1 MLNKKLK
8 TIASLVAKNDTVI
21 DIGCDH
27 AYLAIYLK
35 ANNLCK
41 EVYASDISENVL
53 KIAKENIKKSK
64 NDIEVYLSDGF
75 KNIDNDNIDTAIIS
89 GMGTSTILN
98 IIDNAPKNITKY
110 VISSNNEHETLRNQ
124 MLKREF
130 YIKQEI
136 VTEEKNKYYP
146 IMLFTKEKENETK
159 LTLKYGKSN
168 NKEYFKYL
176 EDKERIIIKN
186 IPKNHIL
193 TRLKHQK
200 NIKEL
205 KKLQSNN
212 L

>member
-8 TIASLVAKNDTVI
+8 TIASLVDKSDTVI

-35 ANNLCK
+35 ENNLCK
-41 EVYASDISENVL
+41 EVYASDISANVL

-64 NDIEVYLSDGF
+64 NDIKVYLSDGF

-110 VISSNNEHETLRNQ
+110 VISSNNEHKALRSQ

-136 VTEEKNKYYP
+136 VVKEKDKHYP

-176 EDKERIIIKN
+176 ENKERVILKN

-205 KKLQSNN
+205 KKITK
-212 L
+212 

>member
-8 TIASLVAKNDTVI
+8 TIATLISKYDTVI

-35 ANNLCK
+35 ENNLCK

-64 NDIEVYLSDGF
+64 NDIKVYLSDGF

-98 IIDNAPKNITKY
+98 IIDNTPKNITKY
-110 VISSNNEHETLRNQ
+110 VISSNNEHETLRKQ
-124 MLKREF
+124 MLRREF

-136 VTEEKNKYYP
+136 VIKEKDKYYP
-146 IMLFTKEKENETK
+146 IMLFSKEKQKENK
-159 LTLKYGKSN
+159 LTLKYGKSKN
-168 NKEYFKYL
+168 QQYFRYLQTKEELILK
-176 EDKERIIIKN
+176 K
-186 IPKNHIL
+186 IPKNHFL
-193 TRLKHQK
+193 TILKHKK
-200 NIKEL
+200 NIKDL
-205 KKLQSNN
+205 NKIV
-212 L
+212 